1 MSRLRRLALLLM
13 PALVLALAP
22 PLLVRAASPKLVV
35 LLVVD
40 QMRADYI
47 DDYEKQWTFG
57 LRRLVDR
64 GAWFRRA
71 AYPYLETVTCPGHA
85 TISTGAFPATHGII
99 LNNWWHRDVG
109 KRLACADDA
118 RAPMLSYGKPVQG
131 GHSAYR
137 LAVPGFADQL
147 RAQRPGSRVV
157 TMSLKA
163 RSAIMLAG
171 HGGDAVTWL
180 DNSGTWVTSTAF
192 AASPVPFVKRF
203 VDERPI
209 ERDVGRVWE
218 RMLPAP
224 AYRFE
229 DAAAGERPPE
239 GWAATFPHR
248 IARADERSEE
258 GMFELW
264 RESPFSDDYLG
275 QMARAAVDELKL
287 GRGPETDF
295 LAVSFSALDL
305 VGHDFGPRSH
315 EVQDVL
321 VRLDATIGALLDHL
335 DQAVGRDQYV
345 VALTA
350 DHGVAR
356 IPEQAVAEG
365 ADSGRILSASVVE
378 RVERA
383 VAQALGPGKYVARME
398 YTSFY
403 FQPGVYEKLAARP
416 EALKTVIETIASVPG
431 VARVLRGEE
440 LGDRHSADP
449 LVRAATLSHF
459 PGRSGELVIVPK
471 QGWYAMNPPQPFRP
485 SDATTH
491 GTLYPYDQRVPV
503 ILAGPGIRR
512 GRYDQPITPAD
523 IAPTLGALTGVKLP
537 DADGRALGAALAASA
552 ATRPAGP
559 PDTKPLRASPQ
570 SPPQSPP

>member
-1 MSRLRRLALLLM
+1 MSRFRRLVPLVAT
-13 PALVLALAP
+13 AIVLALAQAP
-22 PLLVRAASPKLVV
+22 TLRAASPRLV
-35 LLVVD
+35 LVIVID

-47 DDYEKQWTFG
+47 DDYQTQWTAG

-64 GAWFRRA
+64 GAWFRQG
-71 AYPYLETVTCPGHA
+71 AYPYLNTVTCPGHA
-85 TISTGAFPATHGII
+85 TVSTGAFPATHGII

-109 KRLACADDA
+109 RRLACTDDP
-118 RAPMLSYGKPVQG
+118 RAPIVSYGKPVEG

-137 LAVPGFADQL
+137 LAVPSFADQL

-157 TMSLKA
+157 TMSLKP

-180 DNSGTWVTSTAF
+180 ENSGTWATSTAF

-203 VDERPI
+203 VDDHPI
-209 ERDVGRVWE
+209 DGDIGRVWD
-218 RMLPAP
+218 RTLPAS

-239 GWAATFPHR
+239 GWTATFPHE

-258 GMFELW
+258 GVFELW

-275 QMARAAVDELKL
+275 QMARAAVDALKL

-295 LAVSFSALDL
+295 LGVSFSALDL

-321 VRLDATIGALLDHL
+321 VRLDLTIGALLEHL
-335 DQAVGRDQYV
+335 DKAVGPDRYV

-356 IPEQAVAEG
+356 IPEQTVAEG
-365 ADSGRILSASVVE
+365 GDSGRILSTAVVA
-378 RVERA
+378 RVEGA
-383 VAQALGPGKYVARME
+383 LAQAIAPGKYVARME

-403 FQPGVYEKLAARP
+403 FRPGVYDKLTAQP
-416 EALKTVIETIASVPG
+416 DALKTVIETIAATPG
-431 VARVLRGEE
+431 VARVFRGEE
-440 LGDRHSADP
+440 LRDRDSADP
-449 LVRAATLSHF
+449 VVRAAALSQF
-459 PGRSGELVIVPK
+459 PGRSGDLVIVPK
-471 QGWYAMNPPQPFRP
+471 QGWYAMNPPQSFRP

-503 ILAGPGIRR
+503 IFAGPGIRK
-512 GRYDQPITPAD
+512 GRYDQPVTPAD
-523 IAPTLGALTGVKLP
+523 LAPTLGALTGVKLP
-537 DADGRALGAALAASA
+537 DADGRALGVALATSA
-552 ATRPAGP
+552 TTQPAGA
-559 PDTKPLRASPQ
+559 R
-570 SPPQSPP
+570 